1 VNWGINQWRHS
12 STSVFN
18 VCVSIR
24 HTSKST
30 LNKRNKRFFFNHPI
44 LQKCCHPITVFMTF
58 LRTKVEH
65 PPIPPCYNH
74 RTTILRVR
82 SKNFKSVMK
91 FGTRKVSTLE
101 VFASLGRD
109 TILYS
114 RYITHPQSTLN
125 GTSYLTFCSSIIA
138 KENAL
143 SYRQLPLQ
151 LHAGSFSPIW

>member
-1 VNWGINQWRHS
+1 MIGDG
-12 STSVFN
+12 
-18 VCVSIR
+18 
-24 HTSKST
+24 
-30 LNKRNKRFFFNHPI
+30 
-44 LQKCCHPITVFMTF
+44 
-58 LRTKVEH
+58 
-65 PPIPPCYNH
+65 
-74 RTTILRVR
+74 TILRVR

-91 FGTRKVSTLE
+91 FGTRKVSTLD